1 MLLRDR
7 IVFLLNELVGHRAR
21 IFLRH
26 IEETGVG
33 RGHELDLN
41 RCGLRHGGG
50 PLAGMAAG
58 PRPLGVK
65 NKGAGVAAGRH
76 GAETTQPRPKV
87 NGKGGG
93 EATLSR
99 CGPRD
104 WTNDRPSDHR
114 NNHRNDHA

>member
-7 IVFLLNELVGHRAR
+7 IVFLLHELVGHRAR

-87 NGKGGG
+87 NGKG
-93 EATLSR
+93 E
-99 CGPRD
+99 CWGPFVGSSL
-104 WTNDRPSDHR
+104 WGRPGQ
-114 NNHRNDHA
+114 AC